1 MYILVFGEVG
11 GGGGGGVI
19 HVSFLLLDNNGL
31 LWVYDRQRQC
41 CLTLAIWACL
51 SVYFVQTEKL
61 WIKIDQDNLKI

>member
-1 MYILVFGEVG
+1 
-11 GGGGGGVI
+11 VI